1 MLLVLLGYL
10 AYTAACPTVDRA
22 LQTPGALNYI
32 RVLIESP
39 TQGRVKFNYKNTNS
53 IMNSIM
59 NSCNP
64 TTTESFLLQKIY
76 RSTYDFS
83 PIKLAD
89 DRWWAGVILPTSRLL
104 RRSFFPLIP
113 SSIIH
118 FIHPSS
124 SIIANSRVELN
135 THEGCDRFRML
146 HRSPP
151 RRNATS
157 FAVHLYEMMSNPV
170 LAPLCGFSPDGKSF
184 YVTNSKEFPEKV
196 LPQVQSCSFWS

>member
-1 MLLVLLGYL
+1 
-10 AYTAACPTVDRA
+10 
-22 LQTPGALNYI
+22 
-32 RVLIESP
+32 
-39 TQGRVKFNYKNTNS
+39 
-53 IMNSIM
+53 MNSIM

-118 FIHPSS
+118 SSIHHRPSLQIVVSS
-124 SIIANSRVELN
+124 STHTRVATGLGCSTVRRHVEMRPPSQFISTKWCLTQCLRPYADFPRTASLFTLPTPRNFPRKSCPRYKAAAFDHNDYFCEPLIVRCLEIMPPVFACAHYNVIGILMCTTYWKPNSTYSQR
-135 THEGCDRFRML
+135 
-146 HRSPP
+146 
-151 RRNATS
+151 
-157 FAVHLYEMMSNPV
+157 
-170 LAPLCGFSPDGKSF
+170 
-184 YVTNSKEFPEKV
+184 
-196 LPQVQSCSFWS
+196 